1 MLRIM
6 EKTSMTPTQ
15 EKSETPL
22 KTEKEAAGL
31 LGFSVRTLQAWRVR
45 GGGPQFVKVSARCVR
60 YRLTDLD
67 SWVEERLRRSTS
79 DRGEEP

>member
-1 MLRIM
+1 
-6 EKTSMTPTQ
+6 MTPTQ

-60 YRLTDLD
+60 YRQSDLD
-67 SWVEERLRRSTS
+67 SWVEQRLRRSTS